1 MNTKNSKTT
10 ESKKIRL
17 YFTNKLDLRGNKK
30 ISLANLSIYYTGK
43 ISKMSIKTINLK
55 SLLQPGI
62 KILIYQMDHIQ

>member
-10 ESKKIRL
+10 ESEKIRL